1 MKPSEGCGPISGGW
15 TQRPPISQGRAAWII
30 GQFRRLEFR
39 TLLALGGVSAT
50 VWAFLTISDEVGEG
64 ETTAVDR
71 RMLLALRTPGALG
84 DPLGPRWFEEAARD
98 VTALGGF
105 TVLTIWT
112 VVVVAALL
120 FHRLGRQAGVLAG
133 TMTAALISSEALK
146 TLFDR
151 ARPDLVPH
159 GSYVYSHSFPSGH
172 STLSAAA
179 FLTTAAVLASLEERR
194 RSKAFI
200 FTVAVILTVGVGA
213 SRVYLG
219 VHWPTDVLAG
229 WSLGA
234 GWALL
239 GRLALT
245 LTPQSR
251 TEPTDAGGAVT

>member
-1 MKPSEGCGPISGGW
+1 MRQLG
-15 TQRPPISQGRAAWII
+15 
-30 GQFRRLEFR
+30 RLEFR
-39 TLLALGGVSAT
+39 TLLALGGISAAL
-50 VWAFLTISDEVGEG
+50 WAFLALSDEVGEG
-64 ETTAVDR
+64 ATTAVDR
-71 RMLLALRTPGALG
+71 RLLLALRPPGALG

-112 VVVVAALL
+112 LVAVAALL
-120 FHRLGRQAGVLAG
+120 FHNLRRQAWVLGA
-133 TMTAALISSEALK
+133 TVTAALISSEALK
-146 TLFDR
+146 TVFDR
-151 ARPDLVPH
+151 ARPELVPH
-159 GSYVYSHSFPSGH
+159 GSYVYSNSFPSGH

-179 FLTTAAVLASLEERR
+179 FLTTAAVLASLEGRR
-194 RSKAFI
+194 RTKVFI
-200 FTVAVILTVGVGA
+200 LGVAVLLTVGVGA

-245 LTPQSR
+245 LTPR
-251 TEPTDAGGAVT
+251 AKDEPTDAEGAVT